1 MGKIICAL
9 LSNDDMPRL
18 VTANEEVNMQLYAPA
33 FVKGTIPKFWKI
45 ENLSNESNISSEEEK
60 ISVIKETIKD
70 LKNPEIEEYK
80 LISAKHQGR
89 FRSISVNS
97 KDERDRALIPIDD
110 IINRVSEDRDIPN
123 QDKENFIKS
132 MNTLKSDI
140 KRVDTPV
147 QKEEASDLPKNPV
160 LKTLTYSENIIN
172 FTSDAD
178 NKAAYAIP
186 KTKNLRPISKEKYPL
201 LDLDAGSSPQYKIN
215 TEFYSWFDSLKVKEN
230 EKTSNIPEVIVIN
243 PLDGTNL
250 IELKYENG
258 KWKLNIQF
266 DDYKFEKILDNLAAS
281 QMAKLMA
288 DSINPEKA
296 DKIKEEDMIWKSLP
310 SQF

>member
-1 MGKIICAL
+1 M
-9 LSNDDMPRL
+9 
-18 VTANEEVNMQLYAPA
+18 
-33 FVKGTIPKFWKI
+33 
-45 ENLSNESNISSEEEK
+45 
-60 ISVIKETIKD
+60 IKETIKD

-296 DKIKEEDMIWKSLP
+296 DKIKKRDMM
-310 SQF
+310 